1 MNNSIWFHFIIHLVK
16 FSPIICEFWKSI
28 QHSQK
33 KLKDEIVKYVNSTF
47 QISIRQPKKV
57 YVCYWECGVAYWNK
71 GVDSEA
77 VSQLVTNPLPNIYI
91 CGENYSR
98 QQSWVEGALESCE
111 RCLHVIK

>member
-47 QISIRQPKKV
+47 QISIRQPKRSMFVIGNATWLIGIKV
-57 YVCYWECGVAYWNK
+57 LIVKQYHN
-71 GVDSEA
+71 
-77 VSQLVTNPLPNIYI
+77 
-91 CGENYSR
+91 
-98 QQSWVEGALESCE
+98 
-111 RCLHVIK
+111 

>member
-77 VSQLVTNPLPNIYI
+77 V
-91 CGENYSR
+91 
-98 QQSWVEGALESCE
+98 
-111 RCLHVIK
+111 